1 MSYRYSIRVQAEAK
15 NHKWVD
21 LLSILEGLLP
31 VNFHFSADRRS
42 DFKGEILAEGSVGV
56 EQGLEAGITSLEV
69 PPEGTASGEN
79 RLINIAVQFT
89 EDPDVAF
96 PFRGRSLRT
105 NVLAEPV
112 ALALRPGERS
122 LANCQQGPVWA
133 SSERAG
139 VKHFRSAFPL
149 PVVPSHCAL
158 QDVLGGHRF
167 LEMVPLLSWLRSMGA
182 IPSYHGLPLSACFVF
197 DDPNLHWPSYG
208 FVDYRKLVVQA
219 ERENY
224 HVAFATIPLDTWYTH
239 RETAG
244 IFRQHPDRLSL
255 AVHGNNHTKR
265 ELGRTYS
272 KTERSFLLRQA
283 IQRIERL
290 ENRTG
295 LAVSRVMVPPHG
307 ACSEEMLAALPL
319 HGFESACISHGSL
332 RAHNSTRSW
341 AKNIGYLPSEFIEGC
356 PVLPRWGLTG
366 DTTTNSIL
374 LAAFL
379 HQAII
384 LRGHQKDL
392 RDGIELLD
400 GLAQFVN
407 GLGPV
412 NWSNLTELSRSS
424 HQWRTAGA
432 TVRLK
437 PLGRKVDCSLPTEM
451 VECAVNSSVG
461 ASSGSWKIQG
471 ANGSEVMASKEE
483 YVSFPE
489 SMDGATSVEIV
500 SSGQTPAGKVSERT
514 PAGAFLRRLI
524 TEGRDRFLCAL

>member
-1 MSYRYSIRVQAEAK
+1 
-15 NHKWVD
+15 VD
-21 LLSILEGLLP
+21 LLPILEDLLP
-31 VNFHFSADRRS
+31 VKFHFSGERRS
-42 DFKGEILAEGSVGV
+42 DFKGELVIAGSVGV
-56 EQGLEAGITSLEV
+56 EEGLEARITSLEV
-69 PPEGTASGEN
+69 PHEGTASRES

-89 EDPDVAF
+89 EELEVAF

-122 LANCQQGPVWA
+122 LANCEQGPVWA
-133 SSERAG
+133 CSERAG

-167 LEMVPLLSWLRSMGA
+167 LEMIPLLSWFRSIGA
-182 IPSYHGLPLSACFVF
+182 NTSDHGLPLRACFVF

-224 HVAFATIPLDTWYTH
+224 HVAFATIPLDTWFTH

-244 IFRQHPDRLSL
+244 IFREHPDRLSL

-265 ELGRTYS
+265 ELGQTYS
-272 KTERSFLLRQA
+272 KIERSFLLRQA
-283 IQRIERL
+283 IQRIERF
-290 ENRTG
+290 ENQTG

-319 HGFESACISHGSL
+319 HGFEAACISHGSL
-332 RAHNSTRSW
+332 RAHNSTRAW
-341 AKNIGYLPSEFIEGC
+341 TKNLGYLPSELIRGC

-366 DTTTNSIL
+366 PTTNSIL

-379 HQAII
+379 HQAVI

-412 NWSNLTELSRSS
+412 NWLNLTELSRSND
-424 HQWRTAGA
+424 QWRTAGA
-432 TVRLK
+432 TLRWK
-437 PLGRKVDCSLPTEM
+437 PFGRQVDCSHPTEV
-451 VECAVNSSVG
+451 VECPVDSLVG
-461 ASSGSWKIQG
+461 ASQEYWKIQ
-471 ANGSEVMASKEE
+471 ANGSELRASKGE

-489 SMDGATSVEIV
+489 PTDGATAVEIV
-500 SSGQTPAGKVSERT
+500 SSAPAPPGKVSERI
-514 PAGAFLRRLI
+514 PVGAFLRRLI
-524 TEGRDRFLCAL
+524 TESRDRFFSSL

>member
-1 MSYRYSIRVQAEAK
+1 MSYRYSIRIPAEAQ
-15 NHKWVD
+15 NHQWVD
-21 LLSILEGLLP
+21 LLPILEDLLP
-31 VNFHFSADRRS
+31 VTFHFSAERRS
-42 DFKGEILAEGSVGV
+42 DFMGEILTEGSVGV
-56 EQGLEAGITSLEV
+56 EQGLEGRITSLEV

-89 EDPDVAF
+89 KDPDVAF

-112 ALALRPGERS
+112 ALTLRPGERS
-122 LANCQQGPVWA
+122 LANCEQGPVWTC
-133 SSERAG
+133 SERAG

-167 LEMVPLLSWLRSMGA
+167 LEMVPLLSWFRLIGA
-182 IPSYHGLPLSACFVF
+182 MPSYHGTPLSACFIF

-224 HVAFATIPLDTWYTH
+224 HVAFATIPLDTWFTH
-239 RETAG
+239 RKTAG
-244 IFRQHPDRLSL
+244 IFRKHPDRLSL

-265 ELGRTYS
+265 ELGQTYS

-319 HGFESACISHGSL
+319 HGFEAACISHGSL
-332 RAHNSTRSW
+332 RAHNSTRAW
-341 AKNIGYLPSEFIEGC
+341 TKNLGYWPSELIKGC

-412 NWSNLTELSRSS
+412 NWSNLTELSRSN
-424 HQWRTAGA
+424 HQWRNADVTF
-432 TVRLK
+432 RLR
-437 PLGRKVDCSLPTEM
+437 PFGRKVDCSLPTEM
-451 VECAVNSSVG
+451 VECAVDSSVG
-461 ASSGSWKIQG
+461 ASSETWKIQG
-471 ANGSEVMASKEE
+471 ANGSKLMASKGE
-483 YVSFPE
+483 YVSFAEPT
-489 SMDGATSVEIV
+489 DGATSVEIV
-500 SSGQTPAGKVSERT
+500 SSVQAPAGKVSERT
-514 PAGAFLRRLI
+514 PAGAFFRRLM
-524 TEGRDRFLCAL
+524 TESRDRLFSSL

>member
-1 MSYRYSIRVQAEAK
+1 MSSRYSIRVPAETQ
-15 NHKWVD
+15 NHQWTQ
-21 LLSILEGLLP
+21 LLPILEDLLP
-31 VNFHFSADRRS
+31 VKFFFSGERRS
-42 DFKGEILAEGSVGV
+42 DFQGEIITGDSVGV
-56 EQGLEAGITSLEV
+56 EQGPEARITSLEV
-69 PPEGTASGEN
+69 PPEGTASRDN

-89 EDPDVAF
+89 EEPDVAF

-105 NVLAEPV
+105 SVLAEPV
-112 ALALRPGERS
+112 ALTLRPGERS
-122 LANCQQGPVWA
+122 LANCEQGPVWA
-133 SSERAG
+133 CSERAG

-158 QDVLGGHRF
+158 QDVLGAHRF
-167 LEMVPLLSWLRSMGA
+167 LEMIPLLSWFRLIGA
-182 IPSYHGLPLSACFVF
+182 NTSDHGLPLSACFVF

-208 FVDYRKLVVQA
+208 FVDYRKLVIQA

-224 HVAFATIPLDTWYTH
+224 HVAFATIPLDTWFTH

-244 IFRQHPDRLSL
+244 IFRRHPDRLSL

-272 KTERSFLLRQA
+272 KIERSFLLRQA

-319 HGFESACISHGSL
+319 HGFEAACISHGSL
-332 RAHNSTRSW
+332 RAHNSTRAW
-341 AKNIGYLPSEFIEGC
+341 TKNLGYLPSELIQGC

-366 DTTTNSIL
+366 QTTTNAIL

-392 RDGIELLD
+392 RDGVELLD

-412 NWSNLTELSRSS
+412 NWSNLTELSRSNY
-424 HQWRTAGA
+424 QWRTAGA
-432 TVRLK
+432 TLRLK
-437 PLGRKVDCSLPTEM
+437 PFGRKVDWSLPTEV
-451 VECAVNSSVG
+451 VECAVDRSVG
-461 ASSGSWKIQG
+461 ASSEHWKIQG
-471 ANGSEVMASKEE
+471 GNGSELRASKGE

-489 SMDGATSVEIV
+489 PTDGTTSVEIV
-500 SSGQTPAGKVSERT
+500 SSAQAPSVKVSERT
-514 PAGAFLRRLI
+514 PVGALFRRLM
-524 TEGRDRFLCAL
+524 TESRDRFFSSL